1 MPATPLHVKIR
12 LGTMMFL
19 QFAINGVW
27 SIPLVTCLAE
37 LKYSES
43 DTALVYTTFAWGAIG
58 APLFVGMIA
67 DRFFASEKILAV
79 LNLLGGVLLYLA
91 TLAIGNPRMFFWAL
105 LAHCLCYFPTW
116 SLTNS
121 IALAHA
127 RDPDRE
133 FPIIRLMGTIGWI
146 AVSAI
151 SLAASFYQW
160 NIEKTVWPLWIGAGL
175 AIVAGIYNFF
185 LPHTPPQAAGK
196 KVRLGEVLGL
206 PALALLR
213 DRNFAVLMFTSFL
226 IMLPAAFFWTWGN
239 DFLNEIG
246 MESAQFKQSIG
257 QMAEVLFIFLLPV
270 FFMRYLSFKSIF
282 LLGLAAWA
290 ARYALLAFSSKE
302 DAAIYVALL
311 LHGACF
317 AFIFVLGP
325 MYADRKAPKELQ
337 ASAQGLLTL
346 VTWGLGLLV
355 GTALSGQ
362 FLERYK
368 LAERVGE
375 IAHDWRMFWLWAA
388 LMSAAVAV
396 VFAAL
401 FRGKYDVTS
410 PVQEAPAG
418 NE

>member
-1 MPATPLHVKIR
+1 
-12 LGTMMFL
+12 MMFL
-19 QFAINGVW
+19 QFAIYGVW
-27 SIPLVTCLAE
+27 SIPLVTYLTS
-37 LKYSES
+37 LGYSES
-43 DTALVYTTFAWGAIG
+43 DTALVYTTFAWGAIV

-79 LNLLGGVLLYLA
+79 LNLLGGVLLYLSTVVIA
-91 TLAIGNPRMFFWAL
+91 SPWMFFWAL

-121 IALAHA
+121 IALAHV

-151 SLAASFYQW
+151 SLAASYYQW

-175 AIVAGIYNFF
+175 AIITGIYNFF

-196 KVRLGEVLGL
+196 KVSVGEVLGL

-213 DRNFAVLMFTSFL
+213 DRNFAVLTFASFL

-239 DFLNEIG
+239 DFFNEIG
-246 MESAQFKQSIG
+246 MESAQFKQSLG
-257 QMAEVLFIFLLPV
+257 QMTEVVFIFLLPV
-270 FFMRYLSFKSIF
+270 FFTRYLSVKSIF

-290 ARYALLAFSSKE
+290 ARYVLLASSTTE
-302 DAAIYVALL
+302 DVAVYAAIL

-325 MYADRKAPKELQ
+325 MYVDRKAPKELQ

-346 VTWGLGLLV
+346 VTWGLGLLL
-355 GTALSGQ
+355 GTELSGQ

-368 LAERVGE
+368 LAEHVGE
-375 IAHDWRMFWLWAA
+375 IGHDWRMFWLWAG

-396 VFAAL
+396 IFAAL
-401 FRGKYDVTS
+401 FRVKDDAPSQVHA
-410 PVQEAPAG
+410 APADSRSG
-418 NE
+418 KQTSS